1 MNICGS
7 KRTAFVFML
16 KENAGKLTVLNEM
29 SVTAIRK
36 LQEHHEHFEAP
47 SPACLSGWAP
57 EFASWTHWP
66 DRPPSPRELG
76 RQPGELFMTVLQL
89 QRHMQTV
96 EEIMQDGQHPTGI
109 TEWDAE

>member
-1 MNICGS
+1 
-7 KRTAFVFML
+7 
-16 KENAGKLTVLNEM
+16 
-29 SVTAIRK
+29 
-36 LQEHHEHFEAP
+36 
-47 SPACLSGWAP
+47 
-57 EFASWTHWP
+57 
-66 DRPPSPRELG
+66 LG